1 MSGVGRTF
9 PGLGEGTVKIIDA
22 NLYISY
28 AFLAPFVYANNVRLI
43 FWSGAK
49 IISAQIFSGGGGLP
63 LEIDGSTP
71 LIHSDSVEKVTILHA

>member
-49 IISAQIFSGGGGLP
+49 IISAQIFSGGGGLAP
-63 LEIDGSTP
+63 RNRWLNST
-71 LIHSDSVEKVTILHA
+71 DSQRQR